1 MELSLKDLK
10 ELIETQSGK
19 MNPWTQWLGKK
30 VYVQTVTYHY
40 TGQVVELVGDESA
53 ILEDAAWIADTGRFA
68 QAMETGEYDE
78 IEPIPLPI
86 QLNYGSVVMIT
97 TSVTLP
103 RKQK

>member
-10 ELIETQSGK
+10 ELFGTQASK
-19 MNPWTQWLGKK
+19 TNPWAQWLGRK

-68 QAMETGEYDE
+68 QAMESGDYSEV
-78 IEPIPLPI
+78 EPLTAPI
-86 QLNYGSVVMIT
+86 QLNYGAVVMVT
-97 TSVTLP
+97 TSHTLP
-103 RKQK
+103 REQK

>member
-19 MNPWTQWLGKK
+19 MNHWTQWLGKK